1 MRVPEHLIGFQVTA
15 SSPQRDQQQT
25 LEQIDQLRR
34 RPTEPSSLGEFI
46 VDDFKLFA
54 SPVKV
59 VVDELLR
66 QLKR

>member
-1 MRVPEHLIGFQVTA
+1 MTVPEHLIGLQVTA
-15 SSPQRDQQQT
+15 NSAQRGQQHTQ
-25 LEQIDQLRR
+25 EQINQLER

-46 VDDFKLFA
+46 VEDFKLFA

-59 VVDELLR
+59 VVDEFLR

>member
-1 MRVPEHLIGFQVTA
+1 VPEHLIGFQVTA

-25 LEQIDQLRR
+25 REQIDQLRR